1 MAPDAQFALG
11 IVQQE
16 FGELRTVRVM
26 TAIAGHDLSGPGVH
40 DIFSQGMIDVLPVG
54 VAGEADFT
62 IACRDFATCWGG
74 QVRVVTSRTI
84 LVIDQGMRV
93 FGNFIGIR
101 LILMAGTANICLPAW
116 E

>member
-1 MAPDAQFALG
+1 VAPDAQFALG

-26 TAIAGHDLSGPGVH
+26 AAVAGHDLSGPGVH

-54 VAGEADFT
+54 VAGEAHFT
-62 IACRDFATCWGG
+62 IGCRDFPAGGGG
-74 QVRVVTSRTI
+74 QMGVVTGRAI
-84 LVIDQGMRV
+84 LVIDQGMLE

-101 LILMAGTANICLPAW
+101 LILMAGTANISLPAR